1 MGNKP
6 WFTIKGI
13 SSCLDTSLTYLNMCN
28 IIFFHFILVDKYILD
43 FEIYIAI

>member
-1 MGNKP
+1 MGKKP

-13 SSCLDTSLTYLNMCN
+13 SSCLDTSLTYFNMYDM
-28 IIFFHFILVDKYILD
+28 IFFHFILVDRCILD